1 MKRAVPRKWR
11 IALPLIAA
19 GAILCLVQVT
29 RSQSV
34 VPMPP
39 TAVNLL
45 VNADLAKVANNLPE
59 SWYFDRAV
67 ASKGSVR
74 IEASGSKPGSRSLCL
89 APNSRN
95 TDGNQP
101 LALAQMI
108 YPEPFLNHK
117 LVVQA
122 SMKVTGGATAYGHLF
137 ALSRGKPVAH
147 ASVSQTRG
155 ESGFVLQ
162 QDSLTVPASTDQI
175 FFFAAT
181 SSTSGHACF
190 DDLAVFV
197 ADPDTPTPPMSF
209 RRPPAAPSTTATLP
223 AVTVSST
230 PPAVRRT
237 AAPQSAPAPAAPAA
251 NILHNPEF
259 RHSGNVPDEWLLDN
273 ALASKGSVSVDPN
286 GPRSGQA
293 ALCLTPN
300 RRNSDKS
307 KPFGLAQIFPAAPY
321 RGKNLTVHA
330 ALRVT
335 QGGTAFVHLF
345 AVAGGRPV
353 GQVTFNQDSASASFE
368 PQEGH
373 VGIPESAE
381 NLLFAVTTNS
391 TGGTA
396 CFSDLFVGE
405 GSPAAAAAPAAPH
418 PVAAGGGAAIRVN
431 AANTVRRV
439 PAGLFGTNVEWVR
452 NGNGIWDSST
462 NRPNP
467 EVVRRLREAGTS
479 LIRYPGG
486 GLADH
491 FHWRDSI
498 GPMASRP
505 VRPHVLDPESSKLV
519 FGMAEFMDL
528 CRMVG
533 AEPLITVNITSGTPQ
548 EAADWVAY
556 CNRAN
561 NPEREKNGSRAPYK
575 VRYWEIGNEQYIS
588 NPASGLPNSYLPPDV
603 YARRYQEFVTAM
615 KAVDPTIVVGAIGGL
630 NFGRYHQLQDDNWD
644 AKVFSAEARSIDFL
658 SIHNGYSPLVGS
670 TPGVQFYDVYKAMMA
685 FPAQVE
691 ANLGQLARQLD
702 SYGAASRNTKI
713 AVTEWGPLFAAE
725 TTSAWVGHTKTL
737 GSALYVAGLLNSFLR
752 SPRVDMATYLKVTE
766 DNYMGWLYPN
776 GDPKPVFDVLTLY
789 WQHLGTRLLDT
800 KVTSPGFSSPALG
813 SVAAASNTPY
823 LDAVG
828 GLNDSG
834 SRLTLIVVNRDFDNP
849 WSTSIQI
856 DGFQPAPNAK
866 AWVLTADKLDA
877 NNGED
882 LDARLKF
889 VPQAQ
894 APDGG
899 LYSRGRPGT
908 VVPRERAVNGISPAF
923 YYTFPSK
930 SVTVLEFASR

>member
-1 MKRAVPRKWR
+1 MRRAVLRKWR
-11 IALPLIAA
+11 VALWLMAA
-19 GAILCLVQVT
+19 GAVLCVVQGT

-34 VPMPP
+34 MPMPS

-45 VNADLAKVANNLPE
+45 VNADLAKTANNLPE

-67 ASKGSVR
+67 SSKGTVR
-74 IEASGSKPGSRSLCL
+74 IEGSGSKPGSRSLCL

-101 LALAQMI
+101 LAIAQMI
-108 YPEPFLNHK
+108 YPEPFLNQK

-122 SMKVTGGATAYGHLF
+122 SMKVTGGAAASVHLF

-147 ASVSQTRG
+147 ASVTQTHG
-155 ESGFVLQ
+155 EANFVMQ
-162 QDSLTVPASTDQI
+162 QDSLTVPASTDQL
-175 FFFAAT
+175 FFFAAAG
-181 SSTSGHACF
+181 STSGLACF

-197 ADPDTPTPPMSF
+197 ADPGTPTAPMSF
-209 RRPPAAPSTTATLP
+209 RRPPAAPNAGGALP

-230 PPAVRRT
+230 PPVAQRT
-237 AAPQSAPAPAAPAA
+237 SAAPQATQATSA

-273 ALASKGSVSVDPN
+273 NLAAKGSVGVDPN
-286 GPRSGQA
+286 GPRPGQA

-307 KPFGLAQIFPAAPY
+307 KPFGLAQIFPAGPY
-321 RGKNLTVHA
+321 RGKYLTVHA
-330 ALRVT
+330 ALKVT

-345 AVAGGRPV
+345 AIAGGRPV
-353 GQVTFNQDSASASFE
+353 GQVTFNQESASASFE
-368 PQEGH
+368 PQEGR
-373 VGIPESAE
+373 VGVPENAE

-396 CFSDLFVGE
+396 CFADLFVGE
-405 GSPAAAAAPAAPH
+405 GSPAPAPAPAAGGAVP
-418 PVAAGGGAAIRVN
+418 AGGASIRVN
-431 AANTVRRV
+431 AANMLRRV
-439 PAGLFGTNVEWVR
+439 PAGLYGTNVEWVR

-467 EVVRRLREAGTS
+467 EIVRRLREAGTS
-479 LIRYPGG
+479 FIRYPGG

-533 AEPLITVNITSGTPQ
+533 AEPLITVNITTGTAQ

-561 NPEREKNGSRAPYK
+561 NAEREKNGSRAPYNVK
-575 VRYWEIGNEQYIS
+575 YWEIGNEQYIN
-588 NPASGLPNSYLPPDV
+588 NPASGIPNSYLPPDV

-630 NFGRYHQLQDDNWD
+630 NFGRYHQLHDENWD
-644 AKVFSAEARSIDFL
+644 ARVLSGDARSIDFL
-658 SIHNGYSPLVGS
+658 SVHNGYSPLVGT

-691 ANLGQLARQLD
+691 ANLGQLAAQLD

-737 GSALYVAGLLNSFLR
+737 GSALYTAGVMNAFLR
-752 SPRVDMATYLKVTE
+752 SRRVDIATYLKVTE

-776 GDPKPVFDVLTLY
+776 GDPKPDFDVLTLY

-800 KVTSPGFSSPALG
+800 KIASPGFSSPALG

-823 LDAVG
+823 LDAVS

-834 SRLTLIVVNRDFDNP
+834 SRLSLIVVNRDFNNP
-849 WSTSIQI
+849 WSTSIQL
-856 DGFQPAPNAK
+856 DGFQPSPNAK
-866 AWVLTADKLDA
+866 AWVLTADSLDA

-882 LDARLKF
+882 LDQRLKF

-894 APDGG
+894 APSGA
-899 LYSRGRPGT
+899 YSRGRPGT
-908 VVPRERAVNGISPAF
+908 VVPKERAVNGVTPAF
-923 YYTFPSK
+923 YYTFPAK
-930 SVTVLEFASR
+930 SVTVLEFSAR